1 MSPTETLSPPPSYI
15 GHVRNGVVV
24 LDQNAPLTEGQAVRV
39 EPVASQAM
47 LDADRME
54 RVRQLQSLFQQWTE
68 EDSQLSDEEA
78 ERLRLALNDSQGLQ
92 FRVPELP

>member
-24 LDQNAPLTEGQAVRV
+24 LDQNAPLAEGQAVRV
-39 EPVASQAM
+39 EPVASPAM

-68 EDSQLSDEEA
+68 EDALLSNEEA
-78 ERLRLALNDSQGLQ
+78 DRLRLALNNSQGLQ
-92 FRVPELP
+92 FRVPEFP

>member
-1 MSPTETLSPPPSYI
+1 MSPTETLAPPPSYI

-24 LDQNAPLTEGQAVRV
+24 LDQNVPLIEGQSVRV

-54 RVRQLQSLFQQWTE
+54 RVRLLQSLFQQWTE
-68 EDSQLSDEEA
+68 EDAQLSNEEA
-78 ERLRLALNDSQGLQ
+78 DRLRLALEQSQGLQ
-92 FRVPELP
+92 FRVPELC

>member
-68 EDSQLSDEEA
+68 EDAQLSNEEA
-78 ERLRLALNDSQGLQ
+78 DRLRLALNSSQGLQ

>member
-1 MSPTETLSPPPSYI
+1 MSPTDTLSPPPSYI

-24 LDQNAPLTEGQAVRV
+24 LDQSAPLAEGQAVRV

-68 EDSQLSDEEA
+68 EDAQLSNEEA
-78 ERLRLALNDSQGLQ
+78 DRLRLALNDSQGLQ